1 MDKTISSSIG
11 YRFNPFESELIAC
24 FLKPKV
30 LGEKLPSNVVEE
42 ITLYGPNANP
52 WHVFDPENHPWI
64 LSEVSPGKFEKVTYV
79 FVNLTKKAAT
89 EKKKKVSKDNYIK
102 KAGCGTW
109 HGQTKRYEIRD
120 CNGDLIGERRFLV
133 FEINDDFDQDLSKVG
148 YWKMREYQL
157 SGINE
162 HISNPCNT
170 VLCKITFDSSKKPQ
184 IRLRPKVNNDHPVK
198 SSSKPPEKN
207 NNADSVSSSTMD
219 SGTVDG
225 NQGVSENSEEVITTQ
240 TCRDDLLVPDSYMDK
255 AKERCSGPEVVD
267 LCDDEVEYV
276 DISETYEE
284 AITTQTC
291 RDDLLVP
298 DSYMDKEKEGYSGPE
313 VVKKCDEV
321 EYVNISDDEEDI
333 QLIASSP
340 SEQLDNGYPKP
351 VSSDFCWPATYN
363 IDIEKIKKEGGRRD
377 LNLGKTRVQ
386 FSGHPKAKEDRSI
399 KDNTTDLGKR
409 KFTFE
414 TSCTVTKK
422 LKQAPCE
429 FCCPAKHDCDYQ
441 KDEEAA
447 AIDFYTN
454 LIVDLYS
461 FKFYEIRDC
470 NGDLIGEK
478 RFLVFEINDDFD
490 QDLSKVGYWKMHEY
504 QLRGINEHISNPCNT
519 VLCKITFDSSKKPQ
533 IRLRP
538 KVNNDHP
545 VKSSSEPQEKNT
557 NADSVNSTTTDS
569 GSVDGYQGVSET
581 YEEAITTQTC
591 RDDLLVPDSYME
603 KEKEGYSG
611 PEVVEICDD
620 EVEYVDISDDE
631 EDIQVIASPPSEQL
645 DTGYPKPVVSSE
657 YVDTD
662 LNLGKTRVQFSGYP
676 KAKEDRSI
684 KDITIDLRKRKF
696 TVETSCAVT
705 KKLKQAPCDFC
716 CPAKHDYD
724 YQKAEKAKARRE
736 ELIIPYSKLSQ
747 TIMTSLFIQ
756 LSRNFDSENF
766 IICCQM
772 FYMSMHKISL
782 CYGTNRGGYIS
793 NEEAITTQTCRDD
806 LLVLDSYMDKEKEG
820 YSGPEVVEICDDEVE
835 YVDISETYEEA
846 ITAQTCRD
854 DLLVPDTYMD
864 KGKEGVLDLK
874 LLKYVM
880 RWNM

>member
-64 LSEVSPGKFEKVTYV
+64 LSELSPGKFEKVTYV

-89 EKKKKVSKDNYIK
+89 EKKKKVSKDNYVK

-109 HGQTKRYEIRD
+109 DGQTKRYEIRD
-120 CNGDLIGERRFLV
+120 SNGDLIGEKRFLV
-133 FEINDDFDQDLSKVG
+133 FEINDDSDQDLSKVG
-148 YWKMREYQL
+148 YWKMHEYQL
-157 SGINE
+157 RGINE

-198 SSSKPPEKN
+198 SSSKPQEKN

-321 EYVNISDDEEDI
+321 EYVDISDDEEDI
-333 QLIASSP
+333 QVIVSSP

-386 FSGHPKAKEDRSI
+386 FSGYPKAKEDRSI

-429 FCCPAKHDCDYQ
+429 FCCPDKHDCDYQ

-447 AIDFYTN
+447 AINFYTN
-454 LIVDLYS
+454 LIVDLYA

-490 QDLSKVGYWKMHEY
+490 QDFCKVGYWKMHEY
-504 QLRGINEHISNPCNT
+504 QLCGINEHISNLCNT

-533 IRLRP
+533 TRLRP

-545 VKSSSEPQEKNT
+545 VKSISEPQEKNT
-557 NADSVNSTTTDS
+557 NADSVNSTTDS
-569 GSVDGYQGVSET
+569 GSVDGYQGVRET

-591 RDDLLVPDSYME
+591 RDDLLVHDNYMD

-620 EVEYVDISDDE
+620 EVEYVDISETYEETITTQTCRDDLLVPDSYMDKEKERYSGPKVVEICDDE
-631 EDIQVIASPPSEQL
+631 V
-645 DTGYPKPVVSSE
+645 E
-657 YVDTD
+657 YVDV
-662 LNLGKTRVQFSGYP
+662 L
-676 KAKEDRSI
+676 
-684 KDITIDLRKRKF
+684 
-696 TVETSCAVT
+696 ET
-705 KKLKQAPCDFC
+705 
-716 CPAKHDYD
+716 Y
-724 YQKAEKAKARRE
+724 
-736 ELIIPYSKLSQ
+736 
-747 TIMTSLFIQ
+747 
-756 LSRNFDSENF
+756 
-766 IICCQM
+766 
-772 FYMSMHKISL
+772 
-782 CYGTNRGGYIS
+782 
-793 NEEAITTQTCRDD
+793 EEAITTQTCRDD

-820 YSGPEVVEICDDEVE
+820 YSGSEVVEICDDEVE

-854 DLLVPDTYMD
+854 DLLVPDSYMD